1 MPPLR
6 EFVEQQLGD
15 VEVLARPKDAGLT
28 RVLHVRDDAGREWFA
43 KRVVNAER
51 FRSEVRGYELWS
63 GVRGVATPAA
73 VDRDAHCLL
82 LRRLRGRQPSGQ
94 SVTAL
99 LAAGRLLRR
108 LHDTPVPSTWPST
121 WRETTLSRVRRLLDD
136 LDAAALGVA
145 PDLVR
150 RSTQRLVDTRLPEVA
165 THGDFQ
171 PHNWLRSRHGA
182 LSVIDFEAASR
193 RPAAFDV
200 ARLHYAACWG
210 RPRLAAALGAGYGRA
225 LSAAERAY
233 VLDSLPV
240 HAVTAIN
247 IGLQANRPLMVAHGR
262 EVLRA
267 AAEQGA

>member
-1 MPPLR
+1 MPALE
-6 EFVEQQLGD
+6 EFVEDHLGD
-15 VEVLARPKDAGLT
+15 VEVLARPKDTGLT
-28 RVLHVRDDAGREWFA
+28 RVLHLRDDGGQEWFA
-43 KRVVNAER
+43 KRVVNRER

-63 GVRGVATPAA
+63 GVRGVSTPAV

-121 WRETTLSRVRRLLDD
+121 WRETTLSRVGRLLDD
-136 LDAAALGVA
+136 LDAGALGVE

-150 RSTQRLVDTRLPEVA
+150 RSTERLVDTRLPEVA

-171 PHNWLRSRHGA
+171 PHNWLRARHGA

-200 ARLHYAACWG
+200 ARLHHAACWG
-210 RPRLAAALGAGYGRA
+210 RPRLAAALATGYGRA
-225 LSAAERAY
+225 LTAGERAF
-233 VLDSLPV
+233 VRDSLPV
-240 HAVTAIN
+240 HALTAIN
-247 IGLQANRPLMVAHGR
+247 IGLQAGRPAMVAHGR
-262 EVLRA
+262 EVLA
-267 AAEQGA
+267 AAARERV